1 MLVGDCHSICVGLI
15 DLNRFLILFKK
26 GISFSNV
33 IEQGLNLRK
42 RVMDDLL
49 GAVNYGG
56 DCSCNCRQ
64 FCPWHLMVATIA

>member
-33 IEQGLNLRK
+33 IEQALNLRK
-42 RVMDDLL
+42 
-49 GAVNYGG
+49 G
-56 DCSCNCRQ
+56 
-64 FCPWHLMVATIA
+64 